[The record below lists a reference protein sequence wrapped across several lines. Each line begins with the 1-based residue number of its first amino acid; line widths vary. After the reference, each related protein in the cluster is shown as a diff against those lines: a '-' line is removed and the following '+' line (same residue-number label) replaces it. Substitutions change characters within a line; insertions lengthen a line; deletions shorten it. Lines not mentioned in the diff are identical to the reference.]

1 MEHYK
6 IQITKGQAQ
15 LEISSHDKN
24 WVESKFEE
32 FSNRVYG
39 ETTDNDRKKPGDGI
53 LRKNQTPTMKM
64 PINEFYRK
72 FIHEKKISSR
82 PDIATIF
89 VFYLSKYE
97 DKKEIPAIEI
107 KDLFKDVQYPG
118 WNGINISDVL
128 NKAKRKALLNSV
140 NNSWALTITGEDYV
154 MNLLSE
160 NE

>member
-6 IQITKGQAQ
+6 IQIAKGRIQ
-15 LEISSHDKN
+15 LEISSHDRD
-24 WVESKFEE
+24 WVENKFKELSE
-32 FSNRVYG
+32 ILNN
-39 ETTDNDRKKPGDGI
+39 ETTDEDPEGFREPKPKKGKAS
-53 LRKNQTPTMKM
+53 LMKI

-72 FIHEKKISSR
+72 YIHEKKISSR

-97 DKKEIPAIEI
+97 DKKEIPANDI
-107 KDLFKDVQYPG
+107 KELFKDVQYPG

-128 NKAKRKALLNSV
+128 NKAKRKAFLNSV
-140 NNSWALTITGEDYV
+140 NNNWTLTITGEDYV